1 MTNSSVVAD
10 WIRPE
15 IRELNAYHVPPA
27 HGMIKLDA
35 MENPYRWD
43 ATLVEQW
50 LNVLREAEL
59 NRYPDPAAS
68 SVKGGLR
75 RVMQIPDEL
84 DILLGNGSDE
94 IIQLLVMA
102 VSGQNRVLL
111 APEPSFVMYRMIAT
125 FINMRYVGIPLHA
138 TDFSIE
144 LDAWLQAIATH
155 QPALTFI
162 AYPNNPTGNAF
173 SQHDIE
179 KIIQAT
185 KGLVIIDE
193 AYEPFAEHSLLS
205 LVNRYPNVLLMRTLS
220 KLGLAGLRL
229 GMLIGAPAWLN
240 EIDKVR
246 LPYNINVL
254 TQLSTEFALQH
265 YKTLKAQTEQI
276 KRDRAQ
282 LLADLRTLKNL
293 HVWDSQANFIL
304 FRVPHAKAVFEHL
317 KQQGVLIKCLDG
329 GHPLLANCLRV
340 TVGTATENQAF
351 LAGLRMALTA

>member
-1 MTNSSVVAD
+1 MTNLITEWV
-10 WIRPE
+10 RPE
-15 IRELNAYHVPPA
+15 IRQLNAYHVPPA
-27 HGMIKLDA
+27 HKMIKLDA

-43 ATLVEQW
+43 ADLIEQW
-50 LNVLREAEL
+50 LNVLREAQL
-59 NRYPDPAAS
+59 NRYPDPTAN

-94 IIQLLVMA
+94 IIQLLALTVA
-102 VSGQNRVLL
+102 EQNRVVL

-125 FINMRYVGIPLHA
+125 FTNMLYVGVPLHS
-138 TDFSIE
+138 TDFSIDLE
-144 LDAWLQAIATH
+144 TWLAAIAKH

-162 AYPNNPTGNAF
+162 AYPNNPTGNTF
-173 SQHDIE
+173 SQHEIE

-193 AYEPFAEHSLLS
+193 AYEPFSEHSLLS
-205 LVNRYPNVLLMRTLS
+205 LVSRYPNVLLMRTLS

-229 GMLIGAPAWLN
+229 GMLVGSPTWLN

-246 LPYNINVL
+246 LPYNINAL

-265 YKTLKAQTEQI
+265 YQVLKKQTEQI
-276 KRDRAQ
+276 KLDRTQ
-282 LLADLRTLKNL
+282 LLADLRAIKAV
-293 HVWDSQANFIL
+293 HAWDSQANFIL
-304 FRVPHAKAVFEHL
+304 FRVPNAKMVFEHL
-317 KQQGVLIKCLDG
+317 KQQGILIKCLDG

-340 TVGTATENQAF
+340 TVGTADENQAF
-351 LAGLRMALTA
+351 LTGLKLALANV